1 MNRFCSSEPHVHE
14 FSEVLS
20 SADVTGEHLGIED
33 LKKVR
38 LSLTIDLG
46 QTAIAVRDVL
56 ELKQGSVIPLNK
68 LAGEMTDIFVNGIPL
83 AKGEIVVIADG
94 LHVRIAEIIGATPV
108 EEKEEGEYDA

>member
-1 MNRFCSSEPHVHE
+1 M
-14 FSEVLS
+14 
-20 SADVTGEHLGIED
+20 GIED

-38 LSLTIDLG
+38 LVLTIDLG
-46 QTAIAVRDVL
+46 QTTLAVRDVL
-56 ELKQGSVIPLNK
+56 ELKQGSVVPLNK

-94 LHVRIAEIIGATPV
+94 IHVRIAEIIGATPV